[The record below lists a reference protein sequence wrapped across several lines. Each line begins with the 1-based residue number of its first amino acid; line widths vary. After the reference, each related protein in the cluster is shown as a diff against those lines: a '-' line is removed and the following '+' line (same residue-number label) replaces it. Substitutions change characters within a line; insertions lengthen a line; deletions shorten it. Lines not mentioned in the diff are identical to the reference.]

1 MLIVSLPPDF
11 GHYSRPQPG
20 FLDLP
25 PDFDVFSRPCKRLG
39 VYHLPVLDSPGF
51 GREIQSN

>member
-1 MLIVSLPPDF
+1 MLIVSMPPDF

-25 PDFDVFSRPCKRLG
+25 PDFDVFSRP
-39 VYHLPVLDSPGF
+39 
-51 GREIQSN
+51 REK